1 MKHAKV
7 SKLWNSLHSSFWF
20 VPSLMVVLAIALS
33 FVTIE
38 IDQRREIDIIGEI
51 GWAYSL
57 GPSGSRAILSAIAGS
72 MVSVA
77 TTAFSITIVALQL
90 ASSQFGP
97 RLLRSFMQDTG
108 NQVVLGTFISTFV
121 YSLMVLRTI
130 NGVEKNEFVPHLAV
144 TCGIGLAIASIG
156 VLIYF
161 IHHSASSIQVDRV
174 IEKVGIDLDNA
185 LDRLFPEKIG
195 RGASNRRQGM
205 ADIPA
210 DFDRVACP
218 IKALVSGYIQAIDDN
233 QLMQIAT
240 KNHLLLQVQQ
250 RPGRFVVKGS
260 ELVRVFPEKTVNKPL
275 VAKIND
281 AFVFGSQRT
290 EQQDVEFSIN
300 QLVEIAVRALSP
312 GINDPFTAIRCID
325 QLSAALC
332 HLAQREIPSPYRYDD
347 HNQLRIIAEPLA
359 FADVTD
365 AAFNQIRQ
373 YGQSS
378 VAVSM
383 RLLEAIAMIAPFTQR
398 TPDRTALR
406 RHADM
411 IERGS
416 QGGIVEEL
424 DRNDIKERYL
434 AALKAIEQLPSEQ
447 TFRSL
452 VQINRVGNSRRDR
465 S

>member
-1 MKHAKV
+1 MKYAKL
-7 SKLWNSLHSSFWF
+7 SKLWGSLHSSFWF
-20 VPSLMVVLAIALS
+20 VPTLMVVLALGLS
-33 FVTIE
+33 FLTIA
-38 IDQRREIDIIGEI
+38 IDQGQETDIVSEL

-97 RLLRSFMQDTG
+97 RLLRNFIQDTG

-130 NGVEKNEFVPHLAV
+130 NGVEENEFVPHIAV

-161 IHHSASSIQVDRV
+161 IHHSASSIQVDQV
-174 IEKVGIDLDNA
+174 IKKVGCDLDDA
-185 LDRLFPEKIG
+185 IDRLFPEKIG
-195 RGASNRRQGM
+195 RSASKQQQEQSI
-205 ADIPA
+205 ADVPP
-210 DFDRVACP
+210 DFDQVSCS
-218 IKALVSGYIQAIDDN
+218 IKSISSGYVQAIDDN
-233 QLMQIAT
+233 ELMKIAT
-240 KNHLLLQVQQ
+240 EKKLLVRVEQ
-250 RPGRFVVKGS
+250 RPGRFVVQGS
-260 ELVRVFPEKTVNKPL
+260 ELVRVFPKEKENKKL
-275 VAKIND
+275 TAQINN

-290 EQQDVEFSIN
+290 EQQDIEFSID

-325 QLSAALC
+325 QLNAALC
-332 HLAQREIPSPYRYDD
+332 HFAQREIPSPYRYDNHD
-347 HNQLRIIAEPLA
+347 QLRIIAAPIA

-378 VAVSM
+378 VAVTM
-383 RLLEAIAMIAPFTQR
+383 RLLEAIAVIASFTHRPSDQ
-398 TPDRTALR
+398 TALR

-416 QGGIVEEL
+416 QEGIAEEL
-424 DRNDIKERYL
+424 DRKAIKERYL
-434 AALKAIEQLPSEQ
+434 AVMKTTGQ
-447 TFRSL
+447 R
-452 VQINRVGNSRRDR
+452 
-465 S
+465 

>member
-1 MKHAKV
+1 MKYAKLA
-7 SKLWNSLHSSFWF
+7 KLWDSLNSSFWF
-20 VPSLMVVLAIALS
+20 VPTLMVLLAIALS
-33 FVTIE
+33 FITIG
-38 IDQRREIDIIGEI
+38 IDHSQESTIVQRID
-51 GWAYSL
+51 WAYSL
-57 GPSGSRAILSAIAGS
+57 GPNGSRAILSAIAGS
-72 MVSVA
+72 MVTVA

-108 NQVVLGTFISTFV
+108 NQIVLGTFISTFV

-130 NGVEKNEFVPHLAV
+130 NGVEKDEFVPHLAV
-144 TCGIGLAIASIG
+144 TIGLALAIASVG

-161 IHHSASSIQVDRV
+161 IHHSASSIQADQ
-174 IEKVGIDLDNA
+174 IIKQVGDDLDGA
-185 LDRLFPEKIG
+185 IDRLFPERIG
-195 RGASNRRQGM
+195 RNTSKHLEEESLA
-205 ADIPA
+205 AIPA

-218 IKALVSGYIQAIDDN
+218 IKTIASGYIQTINDN

-240 KNHLLLQVQQ
+240 ENNLLLRIQQ

-260 ELVRVFPEKTVNKPL
+260 EIVRVFPEEKVNKKL
-275 VAKIND
+275 AVQINE
-281 AFVFGSQRT
+281 AFILGSQRT
-290 EQQDVEFSIN
+290 EQQDVEFPID

-347 HNQLRIIAEPLA
+347 HNQLRIIAEPIS
-359 FADVTD
+359 FADATD

-373 YGQSS
+373 YGKSS
-378 VAVSM
+378 VAVTM
-383 RLLEAIAMIAPFTQR
+383 RLLEAIAAIALFTHR
-398 TPDRTALR
+398 TPDRTTLQ

-416 QGGIVEEL
+416 QEGIAEEL
-424 DRNDIKERYL
+424 DYENVKERYL
-434 AALKAIEQLPSEQ
+434 AAVKAIGQ
-447 TFRSL
+447 
-452 VQINRVGNSRRDR
+452 V
-465 S
+465 